1 MEEEEE
7 SAHPLRAGEEEDV
20 RSPYGSELEATV
32 CGWRKAHE
40 CGALTPATLRLF
52 WARHVPPLLSPPYQ
66 CRPLSLTY
74 DEAALR
80 HTLLDSLERFV
91 CGTSDPRGYFEELR
105 RLESPPTLCG
115 RVFKSGEPTYSCRAC
130 GLDPTCV
137 LCVDCFKSSVHK
149 NHKYKM
155 SMSCGGGY
163 CDCGDLE
170 AWREFPFC
178 ETHGRSSAKQ
188 EGTEEEP
195 NPLDRLPPDL
205 VSRVEL
211 VLRAV
216 LLYCHQLLTWNKST
230 ELPPDLAPGGSP
242 SQDTFVTMLFNDE
255 AHTYEQVIQT
265 LNRAIECT
273 HREAIEYATTV
284 DREGRSLV
292 RSSSF
297 ADCLQVKQHI
307 ERFTSRH
314 GSRPLRVLVMHS
326 SVVAHQTFAMRLLSW
341 LQGFL
346 SQCQAFRLI
355 FSAVMMEPTPEEGFP
370 LVRCVMRA
378 DTQLWK
384 TARSQFHQ
392 LFIGG
397 MLMDARGKRDFA
409 RAFTR
414 DYPDLLKEFA
424 ADDHEHPV
432 SVTSLSVQIFTVPTL
447 AQLLVA
453 EENALAVL
461 MRTFL
466 SECEKHRNAE
476 GRLAFE
482 RNQANVAFRRAQYVL
497 YDLRYLLAVPPDVW
511 TERLRKGFL
520 YGVGSLLTLLTWMQ
534 GMDSVV
540 RQVGQHVEFEAEWE
554 TGINIQLK
562 LAPVVALALEWCSRD
577 RDVTIKALRKAL
589 RALEGAQ
596 GRMTAVGRELA
607 DHSASC
613 VDYDVSALPVS
624 IHLPLS
630 RFVAGLLLCLDRFG
644 LGYDSHEFQF
654 KGKPT
659 PEQLMELPLRTQ
671 VMVAQF
677 RAGMW
682 RRNGYSL
689 LNQIYFYHNVRLRGE
704 TYDRDIT
711 LLQAAAALLE
721 SNEFLIH
728 LLHKYGL
735 LAWASDAY
743 DAGAQDEANAPLT
756 VALAEEFLG
765 LVLTLVCERS
775 QPGVGAV
782 TEADRL
788 QREVVQLLCIEPLP
802 HSQLVKLLPRNGSP
816 ARDAQVE
823 QILARVAHFRRERGA
838 DPATNASTSRYE
850 LRPEFYGDFN
860 PFFYHYTREEQSKAE
875 EAQLRR
881 RKQAGL
887 EPCCPPPIP
896 PEFARP
902 FAMVIN
908 LLQCDVML
916 RVLSLVL
923 RRASTAGCVS
933 FSETQLEKAL
943 HLIGVAL
950 HEEQRLRDRGVP
962 MADSFF
968 AFTAAAT
975 RSGLAD
981 ALERCAAAPRVRSQK
996 PLLDHTLRHFRR
1008 VRDGPSDGVG
1018 TPMEVEEEA
1027 DVAAQKA
1034 VGRNAEAAA
1043 ARRARIMAQM
1053 SAMQKNFIQ
1062 EYSDLFKEA
1071 SELDVAAAE
1080 APTVARHTCI
1090 LCREDEELSIGG
1102 RTLVLSALVQRSTV
1116 LSKDRSRMPSP
1127 PPSVGEDEEEVP
1139 PIAKKKSEEP
1149 DGVPVPADL
1158 RYGPHTSTC
1167 GHVMHSRC
1175 WQKFFESVLTKER
1188 RRPARYGRHISF
1200 NVEKREFLCPLCECL
1215 SNAVVPLLPPVCAL
1229 VPPGC
1234 LEKAAQVQAQGRDDA
1249 SFEAWLQGVGL
1260 AVHRAKLVKRDTPSS
1275 NDKPMPRLV
1284 CPPLRELSKDLP
1296 PDVAERLSQ
1305 LYACYE
1311 EPRGATPSSTEFS
1324 ASLVEM
1330 LKLFSQA
1337 CYTVGLDAHPNAED
1351 DRVPAQVWWSCAY
1364 TIHGTEWLLR
1374 GRPLLGDLS
1383 SRRLHCLEALVR
1395 TAVASLRVCAP
1406 EAVQS
1411 NCLRLLGHLFPTAN
1425 RTDDS
1430 APTSAA
1436 VLPDPASTDAVLS
1449 GLVSSETVSSDVPSS
1464 GVPSS
1469 CVLDVD
1475 AFGLLVGLC
1484 LSSPSL
1490 FASGMPLPLGGA
1502 LDAHILRLVLCLH
1515 LVQVV
1520 LTIEVPAEDDMDTD
1534 AAGEASSSHEVAEA
1548 DSRLLD
1554 FCTQTLK
1561 AAGRPTSTRVDAR
1574 FLDAV
1579 REGLRPF
1586 LRCSTILLHFLS
1598 SRPAP
1603 EALCVAQGDTW
1614 DALCSF
1620 LSIDPHLSLV
1630 VTPPALA
1637 RLSATWASQPAVQVR
1652 LGSPNLVRHPMRP
1665 NSLVSLPAD
1674 FSELINEAALFRC
1687 PNSDG
1692 DDSRSPTLCLVCGRL
1707 LCSQSYC
1714 CQVEVGGER
1723 LGACNLHVT
1732 SCGAGV
1738 GLFLRVRD
1746 CKVLLLVGHTKGC
1759 YLPPPYVDEY
1769 GETDPGLTRGNP
1781 LHLCPRRYEML
1792 HRLWLSHGIPEQVA
1806 HALEQSTGL
1815 SSTNWA
1821 LM

>member
-1 MEEEEE
+1 MEEEGGVR
-7 SAHPLRAGEEEDV
+7 RAGEEEDV
-20 RSPYGSELEATV
+20 RSPFGSELEATV
-32 CGWRKAHE
+32 CGWRKAHA
-40 CGALTPATLRLF
+40 CGALGPATLRQF

-66 CRPLSLTY
+66 CRPLALSY
-74 DEAALR
+74 DEAALK

-115 RVFKSGEPTYSCRAC
+115 RVFKSGEPTYSCRDC

-137 LCVDCFKSSVHK
+137 LCVDCFKSRR

-170 AWREFPFC
+170 AWKEFPFC
-178 ETHGRSSAKQ
+178 ETHGHSSAKQ
-188 EGTEEEP
+188 D
-195 NPLDRLPPDL
+195 PLERLPPDL

-216 LLYCHQLLTWNKST
+216 LLYCHQMLTWNKST
-230 ELPPDLAPGGSP
+230 ELPPDLAPGVQ
-242 SQDTFVTMLFNDE
+242 QDTFVTMLFNDE

-346 SQCQAFRLI
+346 SQCQAFRLV
-355 FSAVMMEPTPEEGFP
+355 FSGVMLEPTPEEGFP

-384 TARSQFHQ
+384 TARAAFHQ

-397 MLMDARGKRDFA
+397 MLMDGRCKRDFA
-409 RAFTR
+409 VAFTR
-414 DYPDLLKEFA
+414 DYPDLLKEFV

-447 AQLLVA
+447 AHLLVA

-461 MRTFL
+461 LRTFL
-466 SECEKHRNAE
+466 SECEKHRNAQ

-482 RNQANVAFRRAQYVL
+482 RNQANVSFRRAQYVL

-534 GMDSVV
+534 GMDSVL

-562 LAPVVALALEWCSRD
+562 LAPVVGLALEWCSRD
-577 RDVTIKALRKAL
+577 REVAVKALRKAL

-596 GRMTAVGRELA
+596 GPMAAVGRELA
-607 DHSASC
+607 GHSASC
-613 VDYDVSALPVS
+613 VDYDVAALPVS

-654 KGKPT
+654 RGKPT

-704 TYDRDIT
+704 TYDRDVT

-721 SNEFLIH
+721 SNEFLIQ

-735 LAWASDAY
+735 LAWAKEGY
-743 DAGAQDEANAPLT
+743 DSADEANLPLT

-765 LVLTLVCERS
+765 AVAFMLARLIAVECRLTQCHIVVSLRPAETLTCIGLARRQQLEYRAKARAVWGKPWYTGVRQSRIGRTPVTLVPC
-775 QPGVGAV
+775 
-782 TEADRL
+782 T
-788 QREVVQLLCIEPLP
+788 
-802 HSQLVKLLPRNGSP
+802 RNGCLWALSP
-816 ARDAQVE
+816 VMHKVYQHFFFFYLRKKKKKH
-823 QILARVAHFRRERGA
+823 RGVAHSYKYPNA
-838 DPATNASTSRYE
+838 DPAICEHSSYPNEAATNLTVGGQLGCNKVIYLTRNCTHCNF
-850 LRPEFYGDFN
+850 FYGTPHILASIN
-860 PFFYHYTREEQSKAE
+860 RRWKCRVVCSK
-875 EAQLRR
+875 
-881 RKQAGL
+881 
-887 EPCCPPPIP
+887 
-896 PEFARP
+896 
-902 FAMVIN
+902 
-908 LLQCDVML
+908 
-916 RVLSLVL
+916 
-923 RRASTAGCVS
+923 
-933 FSETQLEKAL
+933 
-943 HLIGVAL
+943 
-950 HEEQRLRDRGVP
+950 
-962 MADSFF
+962 
-968 AFTAAAT
+968 
-975 RSGLAD
+975 
-981 ALERCAAAPRVRSQK
+981 
-996 PLLDHTLRHFRR
+996 
-1008 VRDGPSDGVG
+1008 
-1018 TPMEVEEEA
+1018 
-1027 DVAAQKA
+1027 
-1034 VGRNAEAAA
+1034 
-1043 ARRARIMAQM
+1043 
-1053 SAMQKNFIQ
+1053 
-1062 EYSDLFKEA
+1062 
-1071 SELDVAAAE
+1071 
-1080 APTVARHTCI
+1080 
-1090 LCREDEELSIGG
+1090 
-1102 RTLVLSALVQRSTV
+1102 
-1116 LSKDRSRMPSP
+1116 
-1127 PPSVGEDEEEVP
+1127 
-1139 PIAKKKSEEP
+1139 
-1149 DGVPVPADL
+1149 L
-1158 RYGPHTSTC
+1158 RYGRMSATSCTKMPLLRVEPRSRQSKVQTNTTTNILKAQVT
-1167 GHVMHSRC
+1167 GHLLHLVEGNVC
-1175 WQKFFESVLTKER
+1175 TLNPYSVLVCLEFSGCIKRSKNFLRLARNVLHRCTQVLYFFTLKTNIFIFLR
-1188 RRPARYGRHISF
+1188 ISAPKSTFAAPKYCLGCSKTLFWLLQTPHLLLQNTVLVAPKRAPKWLRPITSLSRSPSGLTVCRRPERHLSDNFGHMCGQTSWRLLQGSSPGLCRYGRHISF

-1215 SNAVVPLLPPVCAL
+1215 SNTVVPLLPPKRGEAKREAKMNDCVARCDRCTRVL
-1229 VPPGC
+1229 NSKSPIEPPPSPTKPFT
-1234 LEKAAQVQAQGRDDA
+1234 LSISPPRSSDA
-1249 SFEAWLQGVGL
+1249 TPTSFLTPRAGAKRRLDSWIVSSFASCSLLTFSTLSVWTACGSLQCREA
-1260 AVHRAKLVKRDTPSS
+1260 
-1275 NDKPMPRLV
+1275 
-1284 CPPLRELSKDLP
+1284 LRESPMKTFFSLSAFVSVLP
-1296 PDVAERLSQ
+1296 ARTIWLS
-1305 LYACYE
+1305 L
-1311 EPRGATPSSTEFS
+1311 SSFS
-1324 ASLVEM
+1324 
-1330 LKLFSQA
+1330 
-1337 CYTVGLDAHPNAED
+1337 
-1351 DRVPAQVWWSCAY
+1351 QVWWSCAY

-1395 TAVASLRVCAP
+1395 TAVASLRVCSR
-1406 EAVQS
+1406 EALHS
-1411 NCLRLLGHLFPTAN
+1411 HCLRLLGHAFP
-1425 RTDDS
+1425 
-1430 APTSAA
+1430 APGS
-1436 VLPDPASTDAVLS
+1436 P
-1449 GLVSSETVSSDVPSS
+1449 
-1464 GVPSS
+1464 S

-1484 LSSPSL
+1484 LSVPSL
-1490 FASGMPLPLGGA
+1490 FSGGMPLPLGGA
-1502 LDAHILRLVLCLH
+1502 LDAHVLRLVLCLH
-1515 LVQVV
+1515 LVQVLLSEMVDSHRSGEQASFSERRQKMRV
-1520 LTIEVPAEDDMDTD
+1520 LRDACCGQLDRLAE
-1534 AAGEASSSHEVAEA
+1534 S
-1548 DSRLLD
+1548 
-1554 FCTQTLK
+1554 
-1561 AAGRPTSTRVDAR
+1561 AGRPAFRGNREVEAESSFLQELELDVGRQVDGR
-1574 FLDAV
+1574 FLEAV
-1579 REGLRPF
+1579 RGGLGPF

-1603 EALCVAQGDTW
+1603 EALCQAGGDTW

-1620 LSIDPHLSLV
+1620 LSLDPHLALV
-1630 VTPPALA
+1630 VGHPALA
-1637 RLSATWASQPAVQVR
+1637 RLATTWVSQPALRAR
-1652 LGSPNLVRHPMRP
+1652 LSGPCLVRHPMSP
-1665 NSLVSLPAD
+1665 NALVALPAD
-1674 FSELINEAALFRC
+1674 FSELINEASLFRC

-1723 LGACNLHVT
+1723 LGACNLHLT

-1746 CKVLLLVGHTKGC
+1746 CKVLLLMSGAGC

-1769 GETDPGLTRGNP
+1769 GETDPGLVRGNP
-1781 LHLCPRRYEML
+1781 LHLCPRRYDQL
-1792 HRLWLSHGIPEQVA
+1792 LRLWLSHGIPEQVA

>member
-1 MEEEEE
+1 MEEEGGVR
-7 SAHPLRAGEEEDV
+7 RAGEEEDV
-20 RSPYGSELEATV
+20 RSPFGSELEATV
-32 CGWRKAHE
+32 CGWRKAHA
-40 CGALTPATLRLF
+40 CGALGPATLRQF

-66 CRPLSLTY
+66 CRPLSLAY
-74 DEAALR
+74 DEAALK

-115 RVFKSGEPTYSCRAC
+115 RVFKSGEPTYSCRDC

-137 LCVDCFKSSVHK
+137 LCVDCFKSSAHK

-170 AWREFPFC
+170 AWKEFPFC
-178 ETHGRSSAKQ
+178 QTHGRSSAKQ
-188 EGTEEEP
+188 GGAEED
-195 NPLDRLPPDL
+195 PLERLPPDL

-216 LLYCHQLLTWNKST
+216 LLYCHQMLTWNKST
-230 ELPPDLAPGGSP
+230 ELPPDLAPGVQ
-242 SQDTFVTMLFNDE
+242 QDTFVTMLFNDE

-346 SQCQAFRLI
+346 SQCQAFRLV
-355 FSAVMMEPTPEEGFP
+355 FSGVMLEPTPEEGFP

-384 TARSQFHQ
+384 TARAAFHQ

-397 MLMDARGKRDFA
+397 MLMDGRCKRDFA
-409 RAFTR
+409 VAFTR
-414 DYPDLLKEFA
+414 DYPDLLKEFV

-447 AQLLVA
+447 AHLLVA

-461 MRTFL
+461 LRTFL
-466 SECEKHRNAE
+466 SECEKHRNAQ

-482 RNQANVAFRRAQYVL
+482 RNQANVSFRRAQYVL

-534 GMDSVV
+534 GMDSVL

-562 LAPVVALALEWCSRD
+562 LAPVVGLALEWCSRD
-577 RDVTIKALRKAL
+577 REVAVKALRKAL

-596 GRMTAVGRELA
+596 GPMAAVGRELA
-607 DHSASC
+607 GHSASC
-613 VDYDVSALPVS
+613 VDYDVAALPVS

-654 KGKPT
+654 RGKPT

-704 TYDRDIT
+704 TYDRDVT

-721 SNEFLIH
+721 SNEFLIQ

-735 LAWASDAY
+735 LAWAKDGY
-743 DAGAQDEANAPLT
+743 DSADEANLPLT

-765 LVLTLVCERS
+765 LVLTLVSERS
-775 QPGVGAV
+775 LPGVGAV

-788 QREVVQLLCIEPLP
+788 QREIVQLLCVEPLP
-802 HSQLVKLLPRNGSP
+802 HSQLVKLLPRGGSP
-816 ARDAQVE
+816 AREAQVE

-838 DPATNASTSRYE
+838 DPAATASTSRYE
-850 LRPEFYGDFN
+850 LRPEFYGEFN
-860 PFFYHYTREEQSKAE
+860 PFFYHYTREEQSRAE

-887 EPCCPPPIP
+887 EPCCPPPCP

-902 FAMVIN
+902 FATVVN

-916 RVLSLVL
+916 GVLNLVL
-923 RRASTAGCVS
+923 GRASSPGCPS

-943 HLIGVAL
+943 HLVGVAL

-962 MADSFF
+962 PADSFF

-1008 VRDGPSDGVG
+1008 VRDGPTDQC
-1018 TPMEVEEEA
+1018 PMEVEEEA
-1027 DVAAQKA
+1027 DPGGRLAGA
-1034 VGRNAEAAA
+1034 RNAEAAA

-1071 SELDVAAAE
+1071 GELDVAAAE
-1080 APTVARHTCI
+1080 APSASRHTCI
-1090 LCREDEELSIGG
+1090 LCREDEELSVGG
-1102 RTLVLSALVQRSTV
+1102 RTLVLSAFVQRSTV
-1116 LSKDRSRMPSP
+1116 LSKDRSRVP
-1127 PPSVGEDEEEVP
+1127 PTGEDEEGRQEEV
-1139 PIAKKKSEEP
+1139 
-1149 DGVPVPADL
+1149 VPVPADL
-1158 RYGPHTSTC
+1158 RYGAHTSTC

-1215 SNAVVPLLPPVCAL
+1215 SNTVVPLLPPVCAL
-1229 VPPGC
+1229 VPPRC
-1234 LEKAAQVQAQGRDDA
+1234 LERAAQVQARGRDDA
-1249 SFEAWLQGVGL
+1249 CFEAWLEGARAALQGAGL
-1260 AVHRAKLVKRDTPSS
+1260 QQTAVQGAPVVTTEGPSS
-1275 NDKPMPRLV
+1275 DDKPLPRLAG
-1284 CPPLRELSKDLP
+1284 PSLREVCEALP
-1296 PDVAERLSQ
+1296 AEAAEHLCQ

-1311 EPRGATPSSTEFS
+1311 EPQGPAAIEFS

-1395 TAVASLRVCAP
+1395 TAVASLRVCSG
-1406 EAVQS
+1406 EALHS
-1411 NCLRLLGHLFPTAN
+1411 HCLRLLGHAFPAPGTA
-1425 RTDDS
+1425 
-1430 APTSAA
+1430 
-1436 VLPDPASTDAVLS
+1436 
-1449 GLVSSETVSSDVPSS
+1449 
-1464 GVPSS
+1464 S

-1484 LSSPSL
+1484 LSAPSL
-1490 FASGMPLPLGGA
+1490 FSSGMPLPLGGA
-1502 LDAHILRLVLCLH
+1502 LDAHVLRLVLCLH

-1520 LTIEVPAEDDMDTD
+1520 LTVEVPQEDGMDTEPSQED
-1534 AAGEASSSHEVAEA
+1534 PGLLRFCTEVLQAAG
-1548 DSRLLD
+1548 
-1554 FCTQTLK
+1554 K
-1561 AAGRPTSTRVDAR
+1561 STAQVDGR
-1574 FLDAV
+1574 FLEAV
-1579 REGLRPF
+1579 RGGLRPF

-1603 EALCVAQGDTW
+1603 EALCQAGGDTW

-1620 LSIDPHLSLV
+1620 LSLDPRLALV
-1630 VTPPALA
+1630 VGHPALA
-1637 RLSATWASQPAVQVR
+1637 RLATTWVSQPALRAR
-1652 LGSPNLVRHPMRP
+1652 LSGPCLVRHPMSP
-1665 NSLVSLPAD
+1665 NALVALPAD
-1674 FSELINEAALFRC
+1674 FSELINEASLFRC

-1723 LGACNLHVT
+1723 LGACNLHLT

-1769 GETDPGLTRGNP
+1769 GETDPGLVRGNP
-1781 LHLCPRRYEML
+1781 LHLCPRRYDQL
-1792 HRLWLSHGIPEQVA
+1792 LRLWLSHGIPEQVA